1 MCEDVGIHLSVD
13 ANVASTNTQQISAT
27 TVKVALEWAIDLRL
41 LRKQKRAL
49 VSITEGTTVTHE
61 QEDATEGMLNM
72 LDFIQDSILE
82 QGLAT
87 EEEIFPRL
95 PQLFGPEPP
104 SAKNVA

>member
-1 MCEDVGIHLSVD
+1 MCEDVGIHLSVN

-27 TVKVALEWAIDLRL
+27 TVKVALECAIDLRL

-61 QEDATEGMLNM
+61 QEDAAEGMLNM

-95 PQLFGPEPP
+95 PQLFGPEPS